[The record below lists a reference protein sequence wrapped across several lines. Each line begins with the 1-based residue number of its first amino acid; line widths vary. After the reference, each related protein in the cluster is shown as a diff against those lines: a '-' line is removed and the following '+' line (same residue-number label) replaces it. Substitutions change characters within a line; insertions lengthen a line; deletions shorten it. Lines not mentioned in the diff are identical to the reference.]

1 MGKRVSRVM
10 KPKMRNL
17 LVLLLVASITY
28 NFYMFYDN
36 KHSIKQEQ
44 RRNQSGL
51 GFISVLG
58 KNIAGRLE
66 EFLDHSHGVENEE
79 SREIMYNSW
88 RIVQGESR
96 SVSTELSI
104 MSPRYMGELEPKW
117 SLLQYSL
124 IRIDQFI
131 YVLNLKFLEQRSY
144 SINDE
149 ETEKLKAVITVYTK
163 INEEVNKENYNS
175 VLVIDSL
182 TEQMKIIDEYYAMT
196 LERVNQD

>member
-1 MGKRVSRVM
+1 M

-17 LVLLLVASITY
+17 LVLLLVLSITY
-28 NFYMFYDN
+28 NFYMLYDN

-51 GFISVLG
+51 GFISILG

-66 EFLDHSHGVENEE
+66 EFLDHSHEVGNEE
-79 SREIMYNSW
+79 AREILFNSW

-96 SVSTELSI
+96 SISTELTI
-104 MSPRYMGELEPKW
+104 MSPRYMGDLAPKW

-124 IRIDQFI
+124 IRIDQFL
-131 YVLNLKFLEQRSY
+131 YGLDLKFLEQRSY

-163 INEEVNKENYNS
+163 INEEVNKETENS

-182 TEQMKIIDEYYAMT
+182 TEQMKIIDEYYATT
-196 LERVNQD
+196 LESINQD